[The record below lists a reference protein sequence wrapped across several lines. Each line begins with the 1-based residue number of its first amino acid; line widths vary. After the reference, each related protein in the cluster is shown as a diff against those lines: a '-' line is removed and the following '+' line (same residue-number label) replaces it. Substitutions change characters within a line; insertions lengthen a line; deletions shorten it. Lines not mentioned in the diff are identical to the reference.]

1 MAIQYDKIEI
11 FRKNI
16 TSFKE
21 TSKDT
26 DSGTVKY
33 MTQSEV
39 EVINFD
45 KVKEDYIRGMKL
57 SATPCSS
64 DALYIKN
71 EGKLY
76 FVEFKNGF
84 MKKDKV
90 FNVYNKIY
98 DSLLILN
105 DIIGENIS
113 FCREH
118 VNFML
123 VYNESKNPSQ
133 KEGTDKEDSAKAR
146 IGKYFTS
153 KANQR
158 YIRFDLGKF
167 KKLYFRDV
175 FTYTEKEFEEFFLAE
190 L

>member
-1 MAIQYDKIEI
+1 MEIQYDKIEI
-11 FRKNI
+11 FNKNI
-16 TSFKE
+16 SSFKE

-26 DSGTVKY
+26 DSGNIKY

-45 KVKEDYIRGMKL
+45 KVKEDYVRDMKL
-57 SATPCSS
+57 SVTPCSN
-64 DALYIKN
+64 DALYIGR

-76 FVEFKNGF
+76 FVEFKNGV

-90 FNVYNKIY
+90 FNVYQKIY

-118 VNFML
+118 LNFIL
-123 VYNESKNPSQ
+123 VYNESKNPY
-133 KEGTDKEDSAKAR
+133 ENGETAKEDSAKVR
-146 IGKYFTS
+146 IGKYFAA
-153 KANQR
+153 KANKK
-158 YIRFDLGKF
+158 YVRFDLERF
-167 KKLYFRDV
+167 KKIYFSDV
-175 FTYTEKEFEEFFLAE
+175 FTFTEKEFEKIFLAE